1 VVQGRVS
8 AAAWSADG
16 RHLVFGTTD
25 ETILYGL
32 SFGSGCEAAVPVLD
46 LSLLRLDEEDKELV
60 GGGLVQ
66 DIQWD
71 PSGQW
76 VSYASQLLNLYFTD
90 KQNVELFPPTI
101 QKILQQ

>member
-1 VVQGRVS
+1 
-8 AAAWSADG
+8 
-16 RHLVFGTTD
+16 VFGTTD
-25 ETILYGL
+25 ETILYCL

-76 VSYASQLLNLYFTD
+76 VPYAQCCGSGMFIPD
-90 KQNVELFPPTI
+90 PGS
-101 QKILQQ
+101 